1 MAKQLTVFIENKK
14 GSLNRLT
21 KILKEEM
28 INIISFSLAD
38 TKDFGILRLMVSD
51 PERAVQA
58 LKARDISARLTDI
71 TAVRLSI
78 EVGSLYELL
87 EELKDFNIQYLYV
100 YSNREDSSGVIL
112 KITEKEEAEQHMKD
126 CGYRL
131 LTDNEVYLDK

>member
-1 MAKQLTVFIENKK
+1 
-14 GSLNRLT
+14 
-21 KILKEEM
+21 
-28 INIISFSLAD
+28 
-38 TKDFGILRLMVSD
+38 MVSD

-112 KITEKEEAEQHMKD
+112 KITEKEEAERHMKD
-126 CGYRL
+126 CGFRL